1 MRATIPYLDAAIA
14 VELPDD
20 CLIVEPNEAAKEA
33 SAREAGPDDIVR
45 AGLDQPLWGS
55 STPFSCL
62 ADFLSGG
69 KAVIVIVNDATRPT
83 PTAAMLDPIAD
94 DLEAAGASFIVATG
108 AHRAPTE
115 AEYRFI
121 LGKHYERFRDRTMAH
136 NARDASCLVERGK
149 TRNGTP
155 ILLNRA
161 VVEADRVVVLGSVE
175 PHYFAGYTGG
185 RKAFLPGV
193 AGYATIEANHRLALD
208 PRAAALELA
217 DNPVSQDMEDALR
230 FIPERVF
237 AIMAILDKHQRLTA
251 VRAGDLRA
259 SFEAAVVKAKSI
271 FAVELEAKADIVI
284 SVAKP
289 PMDIDLYQ
297 SQKAIENGSLA
308 VKDGGCLILVSSCR
322 DGVGDEAYIKL
333 LASESDPEAVLR
345 RIDESYRLGW
355 HKAGKIARVAMK
367 AKIMAV
373 SELDAGLLAS
383 AFIEKQPSIQDA
395 VDEALRRFAAAS
407 GGRKARLIFL
417 PDGTVTVP
425 KAPRD

>member
-1 MRATIPYLDAAIA
+1 MRVTIPYLDAMQTL
-14 VELPDD
+14 ELPED
-20 CLIVEPNEAAKEA
+20 CLIVEPNEAAGEG
-33 SAREAGPDDIVR
+33 EAGPDDIVR
-45 AGLDQPLWGS
+45 AGLESPLRGAS
-55 STPFSCL
+55 APFASL

-69 KAVIVIVNDATRPT
+69 RKVIVIVNDATRPT
-83 PTAAMLDPIAD
+83 PTAAMLGPMAD
-94 DLEAAGASFIVATG
+94 ELEAAGASFIVATG

-115 AEYRFI
+115 EEYRFI
-121 LGKHYERFRDRTMAH
+121 LGEHYARFRGRTMAH
-136 NARDASCLVERGK
+136 NARDDSSLVDRGK

-217 DNPVSQDMEDALR
+217 DNPVSQDMEDALH

-237 AIMAILDKHQRLTA
+237 AVMAVLDKRQRLSA

-271 FAVELEAKADIVI
+271 FAVDLEAAADIVV
-284 SVAKP
+284 SVARP

-333 LASESDPEAVLR
+333 LASETEPEAVLR
-345 RIDESYRLGW
+345 RISQGYRLGW
-355 HKAGKIARVAMK
+355 HKAGKIARVAMR

-373 SELDAGLLAS
+373 SELEAGLLAQ
-383 AFIEKQPSIQDA
+383 AFIEKQPSVQSA

-407 GGRKARLIFL
+407 GGKAAKIILL

-425 KAPRD
+425 KIPTR